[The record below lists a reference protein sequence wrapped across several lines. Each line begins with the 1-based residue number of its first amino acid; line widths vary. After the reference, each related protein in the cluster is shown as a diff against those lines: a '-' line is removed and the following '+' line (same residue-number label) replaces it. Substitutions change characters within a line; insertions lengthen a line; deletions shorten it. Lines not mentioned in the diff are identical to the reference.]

1 MLKVSRLTKF
11 DKVPPEQPRPPLSC
25 RLRLWHR
32 WVRVHVDGEASYVMC
47 ERCQRLAGRTIFDNP
62 VP

>member
-1 MLKVSRLTKF
+1 MLKVSTPVQANDGLPQ
-11 DKVPPEQPRPPLSC
+11 PPHPPLSC

-32 WVRVHVDGEASYVMC
+32 WVRVHVDANTSYVMC
-47 ERCQRLAGRTIFDNP
+47 ERCRRLARRTIFDSP